1 VGGGC
6 SFFAEYW
13 WWLVWLVLVSL
24 VLNETNLAV
33 GGKNVFCGGCGGK
46 KIIIKSKTK
55 ESRTQIKEKQAV
67 QQEFSLSSEKKKNK
81 TNHTS
86 LSKKYP
92 PSLLNF
98 LTFFQTLSSL
108 LSIFLTPLVFLNLF
122 SLPKKYPPQNT
133 LSFLMMKKKKQSAFG
148 FVVVVCSR
156 FFVGG
161 GGA

>member
-1 VGGGC
+1 
-6 SFFAEYW
+6 
-13 WWLVWLVLVSL
+13 
-24 VLNETNLAV
+24 
-33 GGKNVFCGGCGGK
+33 
-46 KIIIKSKTK
+46 
-55 ESRTQIKEKQAV
+55 V

-108 LSIFLTPLVFLNLF
+108 TTLHF
-122 SLPKKYPPQNT
+122 SLSSGFFKSLLSPKKIPSPKHSVIFDDEKEKT
-133 LSFLMMKKKKQSAFG
+133 KCIWVCCCCVLS
-148 FVVVVCSR
+148 